1 MKEAMY
7 KRYANQKPIA
17 AACIGGTLGLK
28 IYEPDKNDKYDC
40 DYICSWYSIW
50 HNVEEW
56 GFHKHMVHYSTSG
69 RAFIRKGSLRIY
81 LDEVMR
87 LT

>member
-7 KRYANQKPIA
+7 KRYANQKPVGATYIS
-17 AACIGGTLGLK
+17 GTFGLQV
-28 IYEPDKNDKYDC
+28 YEPDENDKYDC
-40 DYICSWYSIW
+40 DYVCSW
-50 HNVEEW
+50 HNGENEW

-81 LDEVMR
+81 LDEVMKVA
-87 LT
+87 

>member
-1 MKEAMY
+1 MTKEAIY
-7 KRYANQKPIA
+7 KRYKNQKPV
-17 AACIGGTLGLK
+17 GTVCFSNTFGLQV
-28 IYEPDKNDKYDC
+28 YEPDENDKYDC
-40 DYICSWYSIW
+40 DYICSWYSG
-50 HNVEEW
+50 EREW

-87 LT
+87 TA

>member
-7 KRYANQKPIA
+7 KRYANQKPVGA
-17 AACIGGTLGLK
+17 AYISGTFGLQV
-28 IYEPDKNDKYDC
+28 YEPDENDKYDC
-40 DYICSWYSIW
+40 DYVCSWY
-50 HNVEEW
+50 NGENEW

-87 LT
+87 VA

>member
-7 KRYANQKPIA
+7 KRYANQKPVGA
-17 AACIGGTLGLK
+17 AYISGTFGLQV
-28 IYEPDKNDKYDC
+28 YEPDENDKCDC
-40 DYICSWYSIW
+40 DYVCSW
-50 HNVEEW
+50 HNGENEW